1 MSPIYK
7 VSYVVTG
14 NDHPGTIANVD
25 RPPKVGDIVRLGDQS
40 YTVTEVVDLIPAR
53 GEFHYL
59 HATLAPARA

>member
-14 NDHPGTIANVD
+14 NDHPGTIANVE
-25 RPPKVGDIVRLGDQS
+25 RPPKVGDVVRLGDQS
-40 YTVTEVVDLIPAR
+40 YKVTEVVELIPAR

-59 HATLAPARA
+59 HATLAPARS